1 MAGLLISE
9 ADAKRLRRVLQWFE
23 RQERGGGPSP
33 GGGARPGFWIES
45 WIGLVAAQGPNGEED
60 YTDERYWVE
69 RARCANTAGGEEGE
83 LALEALDEADPLAKC
98 VTATDL
104 AEIADGTHALGVGS
118 AVAVFAAYDQQTPP
132 LKHYWFGGGAGE
144 PVGVTYFKPTEDWTT
159 RKDYYVN
166 ASHCDHAG
174 TVIETGWKLIVVPR
188 VEVLPTVPPSPV
200 WANVISGKV
209 YRGLVVG
216 DEGAKL
222 AAILNVPLPKSDGTL
237 YVYWSWDANGFLLA
251 DRVRGYE

>member
-69 RARCANTAGGEEGE
+69 RARCANAAGGEEGE

-132 LKHYWFGGGAGE
+132 AKHYWFGGGGAG
-144 PVGVTYFKPTEDWTT
+144 G
-159 RKDYYVN
+159 
-166 ASHCDHAG
+166 
-174 TVIETGWKLIVVPR
+174 
-188 VEVLPTVPPSPV
+188 
-200 WANVISGKV
+200 
-209 YRGLVVG
+209 
-216 DEGAKL
+216 EGAVENPYEL
-222 AAILNVPLPKSDGTL
+222 LPASFSDLDAQIDIWTRSAPQEGTQGVVCRKQTREAWDGTNGKL
-237 YVYWSWDANGFLLA
+237 YAFTRDYTYDS
-251 DRVRGYE
+251 RGRLDQVSAETRHTVDIAEECPA